1 MEHNS
6 QIQLAPCIPRCSARL
21 SSFATCQN
29 YTEEKI
35 LWANKISSP
44 LIHNFFENP
53 ISLIQDKK
61 GECVVFEIIINK
73 GFRAMR
79 WPRHWVGKTIKIL
92 TLRRGEL
99 RYVFI
104 GILCTR
110 EYFNDIVLARLKK
123 KKHPHFLDQ
132 HREQIISSRS
142 DKTGKHFFQ
151 LADEHE
157 KRVTDRLGLRD
168 RNSWGSFNSCFVVY
182 SIFTY
187 TILTKNNRF

>member
-123 KKHPHFLDQ
+123 KTSSFSRPTSRADYIITERQNGKTFFSVSGRAWEKSNWSTRSARP
-132 HREQIISSRS
+132 EQLGII
-142 DKTGKHFFQ
+142 
-151 LADEHE
+151 
-157 KRVTDRLGLRD
+157 
-168 RNSWGSFNSCFVVY
+168 
-182 SIFTY
+182 
-187 TILTKNNRF
+187 